1 MARHIA
7 CAPDIARGGIG
18 ANVPKDAVY
27 PVAFVDAEGRPLN
40 GANLDILHTEKWAT
54 AAGECFLVGH
64 HVWRGRQLKYVGNGR
79 T

>member
-1 MARHIA
+1 MF
-7 CAPDIARGGIG
+7 
-18 ANVPKDAVY
+18 Y

-64 HVWRGRQLKYVGNGR
+64 HVWRGRQLKYVGNGQI
-79 T
+79 